1 MHRLRKILGA
11 VALASILSACT
22 EYHAGGEYENP
33 YSVEEIRAMMA
44 YHGAQAARF
53 DKNQWKVL
61 VKGRWIPI
69 ENARASEILASS
81 RDKDAVVPSL

>member
-1 MHRLRKILGA
+1 MPRLGKILGA
-11 VALASILSACT
+11 VTLASILSACS
-22 EYHAGGEYENP
+22 EYHADGEYENP

-44 YHGAQAARF
+44 FHGAQAARF
-53 DKNQWKVL
+53 DKNRWRVL

-69 ENARASEILASS
+69 ENARAYEILASS